1 MQEVANIID
10 KISVASKD
18 QSAAIN
24 QVTLGMEQISAV
36 IQTNSATA
44 QQSAAASEE
53 LSSQSEMLKTLI
65 GQFRLK
71 GLTGM
76 EDTMIYKP
84 ADFDN
89 NYYDFQEEDNFD
101 KY

>member
-1 MQEVANIID
+1 
-10 KISVASKD
+10 
-18 QSAAIN
+18 
-24 QVTLGMEQISAV
+24 MEQISAV

-53 LSSQSEMLKTLI
+53 LSSQSEMLKSLI
-65 GQFRLK
+65 GQFKLK

-84 ADFDN
+84 VDYDN
-89 NYYDFQEEDNFD
+89 TTEYENYDFQQEQNFD
-101 KY
+101 SKY

>member
-1 MQEVANIID
+1 
-10 KISVASKD
+10 
-18 QSAAIN
+18 
-24 QVTLGMEQISAV
+24 
-36 IQTNSATA
+36 
-44 QQSAAASEE
+44 
-53 LSSQSEMLKTLI
+53 MLKTLI